1 VKLSVVMGLGWVLGF
16 VAAFA
21 DWPTLWYVF
30 IVVNSLQG
38 AMLCV
43 AFVATRQVNSVQS
56 CQIIAYFGVFKYCV
70 GICLLLYLKYYI
82 HIKYL
87 NSS

>member
-21 DWPTLWYVF
+21 DWPALWYVF
-30 IVVNSLQG
+30 IAVNSLHG

-43 AFVATRQVNSVQS
+43 AFVATRQVNSVS
-56 CQIIAYFGVFKYCV
+56 LKRS
-70 GICLLLYLKYYI
+70 LYILRYI
-82 HIKYL
+82 
-87 NSS
+87 